1 MWMSEILVVVNSK
14 NVDSNALHE
23 IAGAIEYLGASSVE
37 IDDNAATLTAT
48 VPSSHVPTIHLIEGV
63 TYVRPTLTWYRKAG

>member
-14 NVDSNALHE
+14 NVDANALHE
-23 IAGAIEYLGASSVE
+23 IAGAIEYLGANHVE
-37 IDDNAATLTAT
+37 VDENALTVTAT
-48 VPSSHVPTIHLIEGV
+48 VPSSKVPTINFIEGV

>member
-23 IAGAIEYLGASSVE
+23 IAGAIEYLGANTVDVDE
-37 IDDNAATLTAT
+37 ANATVTAT
-48 VPSSHVPTIHLIEGV
+48 IPSSKVPTIHCIEGV
-63 TYVRPTLTWYRKAG
+63 TYVRPTMTYYRKAG